1 MALSRRDH
9 RAPDQKR
16 PKLFSRKML
25 LADVL
30 AVISL
35 FVGFW
40 LTGWATITIM
50 SLLFGRQA
58 EAAAVTIQTS
68 PVKSGLIG
76 AGMVATLGV
85 LSVIFM
91 LAPLP
96 LGKVIGAVMFMFLF
110 MVSFLGTAGI
120 CHIAARRVTEGYP
133 GLAPFAA
140 LSRAA
145 AILVTASMLP
155 VVGWLFIAPL
165 IVFVSLGAGTRSLM
179 RRKPVMVMQNGTSP
193 S

>member
-1 MALSRRDH
+1 
-9 RAPDQKR
+9 
-16 PKLFSRKML
+16 ML

-35 FVGFW
+35 FVGLW

-58 EAAAVTIQTS
+58 EAAAKDIQS
-68 PVKSGLIG
+68 SSIKSGLIG
-76 AGMVATLGV
+76 AGLVVTLGV
-85 LSVIFM
+85 LSVVLM
-91 LAPLP
+91 ALPLP
-96 LGKVIGAVMFMFLF
+96 LGKVIGAVLFMFLF

-120 CHIAARRVTEGYP
+120 CHIAARRVTDGYP

-140 LSRAA
+140 LSRSA

-155 VVGWLFIAPL
+155 VIGWFFVAPL
-165 IVFVSLGAGTRSLM
+165 IIFVSLGAGTRSLL
-179 RRKPVMVMQNGTSP
+179 RRKSVLAPPVMQSGVS
-193 S
+193 SS